1 MTNLF
6 IFFVAKKSSMTHHNV
21 HLTKYQES
29 RVAKGHKVRLTH
41 EQLLGG
47 PHKLHLKPRKLKKLQ
62 TAIRNHRGAEIHLE
76 PDEACEVGG
85 SILGLYEKHVKPHVR
100 GFLHKQ
106 AARFLP
112 HAQHAAQEHL
122 SGVLGHTGARRV
134 ASAIAPIA
142 HHAIN
147 RVGDATGAYGLAH
160 RHHAKH
166 HGGSLKSVGRTLF
179 KVAKPF
185 IRPGLKSIATA
196 GLAYAG
202 APELAPGANMAI
214 DAAGDQWGFGFGH
227 SAGPSMG
234 AARAAS
240 HSVTSAKPVVA
251 VRGRGF
257 GRAMTSART
266 VSRSVVSAKPMIA
279 TRGKGFK
286 AAGAY

>member
-6 IFFVAKKSSMTHHNV
+6 VFFVAKKSSMTHNV
-21 HLTKYQES
+21 HLTKYQEG
-29 RVAKGHKVRLTH
+29 RIAKGHKVRLTH

-47 PHKLHLKPRKLKKLQ
+47 PHKLHLKPRKLRKLQ

-122 SGVLGHTGARRV
+122 SGVLGHTGSRRV

-147 RVGDATGAYGLAH
+147 RVGDATGAWGLAH
-160 RHHAKH
+160 RRHAH
-166 HGGSLKSVGRTLF
+166 VHGGSLKSFGREVF
-179 KVAKPF
+179 KIAKPL

-202 APELAPGANMAI
+202 APELVPGANMAI
-214 DAAGDQWGFGFGH
+214 DAAGNAYGFGLGH
-227 SAGPSMG
+227 SGG
-234 AARAAS
+234 ARGGARGAS
-240 HSVTSAKPVVA
+240 HSITSSRPVVA
-251 VRGRGF
+251 VRGKGF
-257 GRAMTSART
+257 GRAIASART
-266 VSRSVVSAKPMIA
+266 VSHSVVSGRPLIA
-279 TRGKGFK
+279 SRGRGFK